1 MHFSGQVNLLLTLR
15 IFQIWIHW
23 NGVRNTGRKVCY
35 SPLPPRGQVK
45 GDGGEGGGVAG
56 RQVQGR
62 SVRAR
67 ATGFLMHLSD
77 TVCICTKP
85 LKTNI
90 LTASD
95 IASACF
101 KPHLKQNIP

>member
-1 MHFSGQVNLLLTLR
+1 MGQEILAEKCAIPPLLPGAR
-15 IFQIWIHW
+15 C
-23 NGVRNTGRKVCY
+23 R
-35 SPLPPRGQVK
+35 
-45 GDGGEGGGVAG
+45 GDGVEGGGAVG

-85 LKTNI
+85 LKTHI

-101 KPHLKQNIP
+101 KTHLRQNIP